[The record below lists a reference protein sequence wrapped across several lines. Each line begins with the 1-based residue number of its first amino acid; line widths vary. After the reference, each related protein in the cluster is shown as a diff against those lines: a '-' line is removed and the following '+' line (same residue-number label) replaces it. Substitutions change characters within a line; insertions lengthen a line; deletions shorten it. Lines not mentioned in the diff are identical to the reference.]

1 MTTGA
6 KGINVSKMTQTKRAQ
21 LPVLAGHWREGR
33 KGIRKEE
40 LHWDEKGPR
49 RLPGKSPPRRL
60 SLAWEGRFS
69 DSQGLPTLRL
79 LEGEEAGDPG
89 APRSQVLGK
98 EGTKSSL

>member
-6 KGINVSKMTQTKRAQ
+6 KGINVSKMTQTKRMQ
-21 LPVLAGHWREGR
+21 LPVLGGHWREGR

-40 LHWDEKGPR
+40 LHWDKKGPLASTR
-49 RLPGKSPPRRL
+49 AKPPRRL

-69 DSQGLPTLRL
+69 DSQGLLTLKC